1 MMIFKYE
8 TKQELKSAIDKHR
21 FILKIYDGIFEHL
34 EKYNSIDLE
43 QLKKQVLITTSDGFI
58 YSNEN
63 KDNKYLLL
71 VEMIESNIELAYTQA
86 MKNYENH
93 KFLKA
98 MNELQA
104 DLLKNYS
111 NIKNDSMMIERYN
124 EIYFKFSEF
133 INLLGYDHEM
143 IKVYAPKLKNLLDN
157 LIEQYTIYTV

>member
-8 TKQELKSAIDKHR
+8 TKQKLKSAIDNHR

-34 EKYNSIDLE
+34 EKYNAIDLE

-58 YSNEN
+58 YSDEN

-71 VEMIESNIELAYTQA
+71 VEMIESNIALAYTQA
-86 MKNYENH
+86 MINYENH

-104 DLLKNYS
+104 DLLQNYS
-111 NIKNDSMMIERYN
+111 KIKNDSMMIERYN

-143 IKVYAPKLKNLLDN
+143 IKVYAPKLKSLLDD